1 MKIQD
6 FSLKVKLGAIFTIAL
21 LLNFIGFFIML
32 QFLDDHKYDSFLINL
47 AGSQRMLT
55 IQIVNEAHLIADD
68 NSFDKTKL
76 QGSAKLFEE
85 NQENLIF
92 GNKKSNTPGIKEQ
105 TISYQLLQ
113 VLNEWQSFSKRVNM
127 LLKEKDPDKMKEL
140 AKLIQKDSNKLLSKV
155 DSITT
160 LIEHNSERKVTAIKN
175 IQISIMVVN
184 FLIFL
189 FAIWASINHVINPIT
204 EVIELM
210 KKVADGNVQVKK
222 LKVQRNDEVG
232 SLAQSFNIMVSNLK
246 HLVLTGKVQAD
257 FLPPEMT
264 NEKFEIK
271 TIYKPSEYVS
281 GDFFHYIWDKEV
293 NLLYGYLIDIMGHG
307 LDTALHTSHLH
318 VLFEQAAHKQNM
330 SLVEKVQWVNI
341 ESIKYLANGTF
352 AAGICFEFDFN
363 SNTLTYVSCGIN
375 HFLINTKQ
383 QHGIITVEGGF
394 LGIFEKMQFEEQVLR
409 FQPDD
414 YFLFLTDGLMDHLI
428 EHQLPPSDSFH
439 DAFKM
444 IETLSNQNFIKDDA
458 SALCI
463 NII

>member
-21 LLNFIGFFIML
+21 LLNFIGFFVML
-32 QFLDDHKYDSFLINL
+32 QFLDGHKHDSFLINI

-55 IQIVNEAHLIADD
+55 QQIVNEAHLFADG
-68 NSFDKTKL
+68 NPIFKTKL
-76 QGSAKLFEE
+76 QESVKLFEN

-92 GNKKSNTPGIKEQ
+92 RNKESSIPGIKEQ
-105 TISYQLLQ
+105 IITNQLLQ
-113 VLNEWQSFSKRVNM
+113 VFDEWRTFSKRVDK
-127 LLKEKDPDKMKEL
+127 LFEEKDPVKMKAFAEQIQQEGYVL
-140 AKLIQKDSNKLLSKV
+140 LDKVDTITKLIEQ
-155 DSITT
+155 
-160 LIEHNSERKVTAIKN
+160 NSERKVTAIKN
-175 IQISIMVVN
+175 IQISIMLVN

-189 FAIWASINHVINPIT
+189 FAIWASINHIINPIT

-210 KKVADGNVQVKK
+210 KKVADGNIQVKK
-222 LKVQRNDEVG
+222 LKVQRKDEVG
-232 SLAQSFNIMVSNLK
+232 SLAHSFNIMVSNLK

-257 FLPPEMT
+257 FLPPEID
-264 NEKFEIK
+264 NGKFEIK

-281 GDFFHYIWDKEV
+281 GDFFHYIWDKET
-293 NLLYGYLIDIMGHG
+293 NLLYGYLLDIMGHG

-363 SNTLTYVSCGIN
+363 TNTLKYVSCGIN
-375 HFLINTKQ
+375 HFLIKTKQ
-383 QHGIITVEGGF
+383 KQGFVTVEGGF
-394 LGIFEKMQFEEQVLR
+394 LGILEKMQYEEHVLS

-414 YFLFLTDGLMDHLI
+414 YFLFLTDGLLDHLT
-428 EHQLPPSDSFH
+428 ENQLPSLESYQE
-439 DAFKM
+439 AYKM
-444 IETLSNQNFIKDDA
+444 IEALSNQNFIKDDA

-463 NII
+463 NIK